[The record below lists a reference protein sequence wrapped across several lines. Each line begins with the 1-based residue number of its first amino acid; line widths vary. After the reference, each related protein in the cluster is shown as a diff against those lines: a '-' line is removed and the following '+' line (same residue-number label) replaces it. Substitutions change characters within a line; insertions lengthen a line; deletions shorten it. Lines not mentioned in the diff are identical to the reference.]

1 MSIASESTAREFHA
15 AAPGRVNLIGE
26 HTDYNEGLVLPM
38 PIPQQTRVRLRV
50 REDRRVLLSSDGA
63 ETGEYTLGEEHKTGQ
78 WLDYV
83 QGLTRELGAR
93 GAALRGFEAHVTSD
107 VPIGAGLSSSAA
119 LEVAML
125 RALREAFALG
135 LDDMT
140 IARLGQLSE
149 VEFVGAPTGIM
160 DQMASSLGEQG
171 SALFI
176 DMRGHLTR
184 RVTLPAALELVVIA
198 SGVTH
203 AHGTGGYRERRAEC
217 EQACQWLSVGS
228 LRDVS
233 LAQLQAAHDLPPL
246 LRRRAHHV
254 ISENERVLQTVAA
267 LEQGDDG
274 SLHALFAA
282 SHASM
287 RDDYQVSVP
296 QIDLLVELA
305 EAQAAIVAARLTGGG
320 FGGSVVMLAQRGR
333 GRDAAREIVARYDT
347 QSGLQASI
355 LLPLAPS
362 PG

>member
-1 MSIASESTAREFHA
+1 VSASASGGSGEFHA
-15 AAPGRVNLIGE
+15 SAPGRVNLIGE

-38 PIPQQTRVRLRV
+38 PIPQQTSVRLSL
-50 REDRRVLLSSDGA
+50 REDLRVLLSSEGA
-63 ETGEYTLGEEHKTGQ
+63 GAGEYELGQERRTGS

-83 QGLTRELGAR
+83 QGLTRALRAR
-93 GAALRGFEAHVTSD
+93 GAELRGFAAHVTSD
-107 VPIGAGLSSSAA
+107 IPIGAGLSSSAA

-125 RALREAFALG
+125 RALREAFVLS
-135 LDDMT
+135 LNDMT

-176 DMRGHLTR
+176 DMRGYHTR
-184 RVTLPAALELVVIA
+184 KVALPTSLELVVIA

-217 EQACQWLSVGS
+217 EQACQLLSVRS
-228 LRDVS
+228 LRDVT
-233 LAQLQAAHDLPPL
+233 LAQLQATPELTPL

-254 ISENERVLQTVAA
+254 ISENARVLQTIAA
-267 LEQGDDG
+267 LEQGD
-274 SLHALFAA
+274 STALRTLFAA

-296 QIDLLVELA
+296 EIDLLVELA
-305 EAQAAIVAARLTGGG
+305 DAQPGMVAARLTGGG
-320 FGGSVVMLAQRGR
+320 FGGSVVMLAERGR
-333 GRDAAREIVARYDT
+333 GLQAAREIVARYDSQT
-347 QSGLQASI
+347 GTRAAI
-355 LLPLAPS
+355 LLPLLETHA
-362 PG
+362 